1 MSCGAA
7 RVKVLQEGTH
17 RQILPTKRALA
28 QVDAAPSVFTT
39 WGPLGAHIPVG
50 EPVTFHIHAR
60 DRDGTLLETF
70 TDAEAF
76 TLSVRR
82 TAGRGAQIHRDVHRR
97 RRVPSPV
104 HRERRR

>member
-1 MSCGAA
+1 MYKRQVWGSSG
-7 RVKVLQEGTH
+7 QSPSEGTH
-17 RQILPTKRALA
+17 RQILPTRALA

-76 TLSVRR
+76 TLSFDGPPGAVLRSTGFRR
-82 TAGRGAQIHRDVHRR
+82 DAMRGL
-97 RRVPSPV
+97 
-104 HRERRR
+104 